1 MITENEIREILK
13 KRHGYE
19 TGNLKLDF
27 EELKK
32 SFKVFHKYLAGHEN
46 VTIDGRSVLYAKY
59 WGLRNNSGGKIKSIS
74 ECIEIL

>member
-13 KRHGYE
+13 KRYGCR

-32 SFKVFHKYLAGHEN
+32 NFKVFHKYLAGHEN
-46 VTIDGRSVLYAKY
+46 VTMDGRSVLSAKY
-59 WGLRNNSGGKIKSIS
+59 CGLRNNSGGKIKSIS
-74 ECIEIL
+74 DCIEIL